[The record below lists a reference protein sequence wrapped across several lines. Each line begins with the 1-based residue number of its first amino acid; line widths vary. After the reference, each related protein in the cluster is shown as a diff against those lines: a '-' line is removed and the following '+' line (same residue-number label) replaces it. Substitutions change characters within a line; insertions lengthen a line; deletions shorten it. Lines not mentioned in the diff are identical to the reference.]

1 MSGELS
7 ALEAKV
13 LGIARRLEAC
23 GIPYAVGGAIAYTYY
38 GIPRQTTD
46 IDVNV
51 FLSDER
57 GEETV
62 GCLAELGVGS
72 LVPNAAARMHR
83 EGQIRLDWAGTFVDL
98 FFAYHELHDLCAKR
112 ARTVPFG
119 DGSIRILSG
128 EDLVVFKVIFN
139 RPRDWD
145 DIGRI
150 LMVQRE
156 RFDRS
161 YVERWVGVILGEDDA
176 RLARFQQEADQY
188 VAGA

>member
-1 MSGELS
+1 M
-7 ALEAKV
+7 A
-13 LGIARRLEAC
+13 IAQRLDAC
-23 GIPYAVGGAIAYTYY
+23 SIPYAIGGAIAYSYY

-62 GCLAELGVGS
+62 ACLTVLGLGS
-72 LVPNAAARMHR
+72 LTSEDATRMHR
-83 EGQIRLDWAGTFVDL
+83 EGQIRIDWAGIYVDL
-98 FFAYHELHDLCAKR
+98 FFAYHELHYRCAER
-112 ARTVPFG
+112 ARTVPFA
-119 DGSIRILSG
+119 DGFIRVLSG

-145 DIGRI
+145 DIERI

-161 YVERWVGVILGEDDA
+161 YVEHWGGVILGDDDS
-176 RLARFQQEADQY
+176 RLARFRREADQY
-188 VAGA
+188 TRRA